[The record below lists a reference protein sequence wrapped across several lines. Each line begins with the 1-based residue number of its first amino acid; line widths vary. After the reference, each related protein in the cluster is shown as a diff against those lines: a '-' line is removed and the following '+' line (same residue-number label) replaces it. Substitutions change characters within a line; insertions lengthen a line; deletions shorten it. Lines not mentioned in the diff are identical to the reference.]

1 MKNALIVANLAGFA
15 SFLICDIELLQQ
27 MGYRITFAANA
38 DKLAWED
45 TKERLREMGVPHH
58 QIDFDSKNPLSAQ
71 NLRAYRQ
78 LRKLMKEEQY
88 DLIHCHTPIAGIL
101 TRIAARHSRARDTKV
116 IYTTHGLAYT
126 TQSSF
131 KTKLVYKTIEW
142 IGAKLCDAII
152 TINRED
158 YAAAQKLGCKKVYY
172 IHGVG
177 VNTKRF
183 ADAEVDR
190 EAYRKSIGVE
200 NDEVMVLSVGEL
212 SERKNH
218 QIVIE
223 ALSRM
228 KSGKKY
234 VYVIC
239 GNGIDGGTG
248 KMLQEKAQHLG
259 VRLLLL
265 GFRRDIPQVMKCS
278 DVGAIP
284 SIREGLGLAGVQSL
298 AVGVPIVGTDVQGI
312 RDYVV
317 DGQTGYLCGAFDA
330 DSIAQRIEE
339 LASLGEADR
348 ERMATLCRKKALE
361 FDDAVSNQERA
372 EIFNEL
378 LQARKEMK

>member
-1 MKNALIVANLAGFA
+1 MKKALIVANLAGFA
-15 SFLICDIELLQQ
+15 GFLISDMELLQQ
-27 MGYRITFAANA
+27 KGYDVLYAANG
-38 DKLAWED
+38 DKLGWDRA
-45 TKERLREMGVPHH
+45 KERLSEKGISHH
-58 QIDFDSKNPLSAQ
+58 QIDFDSKKPLSSQ
-71 NLRAYRQ
+71 NFHAYRQ
-78 LRKLMKEEQY
+78 LRKLIKEEKF
-88 DLIHCHTPIAGIL
+88 DLIHCHTPISGIL
-101 TRIAARHSRARDTKV
+101 TRIAARRSRARGTKV
-116 IYTTHGLAYT
+116 IYTTHGLTYT
-126 TQSSF
+126 TNSSL

-177 VNTKRF
+177 VDIRRF

-190 EAYRKSIGVE
+190 DAYRKSIGVE
-200 NDEVMVLSVGEL
+200 DDEIMVLSVGEL
-212 SERKNH
+212 SARKNH

-228 KSGKKY
+228 DSGKKY

-248 KMLQEKAQHLG
+248 KMLQEKAQQKG

-265 GFRRDIPQVMKCS
+265 GFRRDIPQIMKCS
-278 DVGAIP
+278 DVGVIP
-284 SIREGLGLAGVQSL
+284 SVREGLGLTGVQSL
-298 AVGVPIVGTDVQGI
+298 AVGVPVIGTDVQGI

-330 DSIAQRIEE
+330 DAFAQRIEQ
-339 LASLGEADR
+339 LTSLDEAER
-348 ERMATLCRKKALE
+348 ERMAKLCLKKAWE
-361 FDDAVSNQERA
+361 FDIGISKRERT
-372 EIFNEL
+372 EIFDEL
-378 LQARKEMK
+378 LQECEEDE